1 MRLLRSIYCL
11 FLLTY
16 PLVLSGCVI
25 KTYEPQ
31 ISPAAYPRIYPLGS
45 SENPIIDSNIT
56 LSQALRKFAPPEIKE
71 KQGLVEVLYY
81 SFDGKIHK
89 GQIIIDKR
97 LAEDIR
103 EVFMVALNDKF
114 PINSVI
120 PISHNRFFNNGNWND
135 DNQSMLANNTSGFNY
150 RMVTAGKKL
159 SNHAYGFAVDI
170 NPVQNPYIKKDV
182 VLPKGAVYDIKA
194 PGTLTPESSVV
205 KAFKRLGWT
214 WGGEWNSLK
223 DYQHFEKVLT
233 APEALK

>member
-1 MRLLRSIYCL
+1 MRLLKSIYGI
-11 FLLTY
+11 FLLIY

-25 KTYEPQ
+25 KTYEPH
-31 ISPAAYPRIYPLGS
+31 IFPAAYPKIYPLGS
-45 SENPIIDSNIT
+45 LKNPVIDSNIT
-56 LSQALRKFAPPEIKE
+56 LSQALRKFAPAEIKE
-71 KQGLVEVLYY
+71 KQWLVEVLYY

-150 RMVTAGKKL
+150 RMVTGGKKL

-233 APEALK
+233 TTESPK